1 MKSMLEWFEDKSFR
15 VDQGNIGLYTKYPT
29 IYDKSNGMTIN
40 VSVGWVHIIAQL
52 HAYTHAYLPKARE
65 LLRASQAVLLR
76 S

>member
-1 MKSMLEWFEDKSFR
+1 
-15 VDQGNIGLYTKYPT
+15 
-29 IYDKSNGMTIN
+29 MTIN
-40 VSVGWVHIIAQL
+40 VSIGWVHIIAQL